1 MLSSCSSITRHNIGE
16 RKQNPLNLQS
26 VDGSV
31 IIDSKAVI
39 GSCWFA
45 EKDMSFKAACKFWK
59 RVRQGYGCL
68 SVSPSLLMYSKPR
81 GIQQGFPA
89 MKVNFKNIVFQP
101 PSFNIGSPNLSF
113 LCFQKRTVVT
123 SAKLFEPKTHKTAKN
138 VKLWQEEE
146 EKSKV
151 EEAVEAM
158 KQKKETQK
166 EKVFPKE
173 QSPEQ
178 VDPVVTVA
186 PTVKKTLWQKIKDEV
201 SHYYTG
207 FKLLYFEIKIAARLL
222 WQVMNGRMLT
232 RRERRQ
238 VGCKKLHS
246 L

>member
-1 MLSSCSSITRHNIGE
+1 MLSSYSSVTKHNIRE
-16 RKQNPLNLQS
+16 RKQNPFNLQS
-26 VDGSV
+26 GDGSV
-31 IIDSKAVI
+31 IIHSKAGI
-39 GSCWFA
+39 GSHWFA
-45 EKDMSFKAACKFWK
+45 EKDMSFKFWK
-59 RVRQGYGCL
+59 RVMQGHSCL
-68 SVSPSLLMYSKPR
+68 SVSPSLLMYSKPS
-81 GIQQGFPA
+81 GIQQGFPS
-89 MKVNFKNIVFQP
+89 MVNFRNVVFHP
-101 PSFNIGSPNLSF
+101 PLFNVGSPNLSF
-113 LCFQKRTVVT
+113 SCFQKRTVVT

-138 VKLWQEEE
+138 VKLWQDEE

-166 EKVFPKE
+166 EKIFPKE

-178 VDPVVTVA
+178 VDPAVTVA
-186 PTVKKTLWQKIKDEV
+186 PTVQKTLWQKIKDEV

-238 VGCKKLHS
+238 VGFKRTS
-246 L
+246 VFTII